1 MLNKDQ
7 ILKAD
12 DLKTSI
18 VDVPEWGGKVKIK
31 QMTGSE
37 RDAFEQATYRK
48 NGKDYEVNMKDM
60 RARLCA
66 SCIIDDKG
74 VRIFD
79 DADIVELSKKSAIVL
94 DRLFAACQ
102 ELNSIS
108 QKDVEEL
115 GKELGQTQT
124 DGSISV

>member
-1 MLNKDQ
+1 MLSKDQ

-18 VDVPEWGGKVKIK
+18 VDVPEWGGQVQIK
-31 QMTGSE
+31 QMSGSD

-48 NGKDYEVNMKDM
+48 NGSNYEVNLRDM

-66 SCIIDDKG
+66 MCIVDESGSRMFEDKE
-74 VRIFD
+74 ISD
-79 DADIVELSKKSAIVL
+79 LSKKSAVAL
-94 DRLFAACQ
+94 DRVFSACQ
-102 ELNSIS
+102 ELNALSN
-108 QKDVEEL
+108 KDVEEL
-115 GKELGQTQT
+115 GKDLGQTQT

>member
-18 VDVPEWGGKVKIK
+18 EDVPEWGGKVKIK

-94 DRLFAACQ
+94 DRLFTACQ
-102 ELNSIS
+102 ELNSLS

>member
-18 VDVPEWGGKVKIK
+18 EDVPEWGGKVKIK

-102 ELNSIS
+102 ELNSLS